1 MSLSARVQVSLIHV
15 PIKKLEVP
23 KGVTVLEFDRYLF
36 LVFNESFNESKL
48 KSIKNFLLGAIARTG
63 ARHIKLS
70 IEVEA
75 FPERIRKISIKECA
89 DGSKYIENLLSKVRS
104 ELSKRSELK
113 VIENSIFARSR
124 TARGILKMGLSDN
137 TLVISTE
144 LEFDCVGSSVR
155 GVLIGGLDVSTE
167 SGLFEDRY
175 DKLVTYMLK
184 ASSILARG

>member
-1 MSLSARVQVSLIHV
+1 
-15 PIKKLEVP
+15 
-23 KGVTVLEFDRYLF
+23 
-36 LVFNESFNESKL
+36 
-48 KSIKNFLLGAIARTG
+48 
-63 ARHIKLS
+63 
-70 IEVEA
+70 
-75 FPERIRKISIKECA
+75 
-89 DGSKYIENLLSKVRS
+89 
-104 ELSKRSELK
+104 
-113 VIENSIFARSR
+113 
-124 TARGILKMGLSDN
+124 MGLSDN